1 MSKFGDR
8 LRELR
13 EEKEL
18 MSKDFAK
25 IMNVEPATVTNWEK
39 GKRFPKDDVLLKIA
53 DYFNV
58 SIDYLLGREYKEIE
72 SLKEGK
78 ESLTMKLLKKIIAE
92 NDIKNVDD
100 IKLSQ
105 LNELIDMIQEDAKE
119 LIKDKYK
126 K

>member
-78 ESLTMKLLKKIIAE
+78 ESLTMKLLKKIIVE

>member
-13 EEKEL
+13 EEKDL

-39 GKRFPKDDVLLKIA
+39 GKRFPKDDILMKIA

-58 SIDYLLGREYKEIE
+58 SIDYLLGRDYKESKTTKVE
-72 SLKEGK
+72 K
-78 ESLTMKLLKKIIAE
+78 ESLTIELLKKIIAE

-105 LNELIDMIQEDAKE
+105 LNELIDMLQEDAKE